1 MAEIHDGLA
10 GRRQILLRNLVKV
23 SATGNNQSG
32 IAHQFEVLGRV
43 VVTATGH
50 CGEFTDGSRFA
61 RAQFLEDFPAP
72 LVADGNDRSLEVR
85 HGCGGGGLNSFRG
98 RIHGIQLISEGI

>member
-23 SATGNNQSG
+23 AAPHNQQTRR
-32 IAHQFEVLGRV
+32 AHQFEMLGRV
-43 VVTATGH
+43 VITATGH
-50 CGEFTDGSRFA
+50 GGDFTNRPRFA

-72 LVADGNDRSLEVR
+72 LVAEGNDHSVEVQR
-85 HGCGGGGLNSFRG
+85 RCDGGGLNSF
-98 RIHGIQLISEGI
+98 